1 METVAKF
8 SGMTEY
14 VLQKLVTMGYF
25 QTRTEALRAGILE
38 LGKEYKLLDDPR
50 ALENEMVIAKIER
63 EKERNKGVSLSSFE
77 EIQKK
82 YKTGGKK

>member
-8 SGMTEY
+8 SGISEY
-14 VLQKLVTMGYF
+14 VLQKLVSMGYF

-50 ALENEMVIAKIER
+50 ALEDELVVAKITR
-63 EKERNKGVSLSSFE
+63 EKEQNKKVALSSFDE
-77 EIQKK
+77 MQKK
-82 YKTGGKK
+82 YKTGGK